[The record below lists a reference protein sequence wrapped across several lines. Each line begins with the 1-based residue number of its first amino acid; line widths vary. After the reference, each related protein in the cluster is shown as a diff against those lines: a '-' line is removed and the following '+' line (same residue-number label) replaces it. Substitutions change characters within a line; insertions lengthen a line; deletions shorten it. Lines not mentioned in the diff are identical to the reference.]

1 MPTLTM
7 VQKLFAM
14 PLLSFLLLLPSTL
27 SASTNITVDDQAND
41 TALIYAPTPA
51 DAVWH
56 LGPNCTICASH
67 PDPSQAHDGTW
78 HDSTTTAGGDPYTI
92 SYTFN
97 GILKFLLH
105 MDLRTH

>member
-7 VQKLFAM
+7 VRKLFAV
-14 PLLSFLLLLPSTL
+14 PLLSVLLLLPGTL
-27 SASTNITVDDQAND
+27 SASTNTTVDDQAND
-41 TALIYAPTPA
+41 TALIYAPTSA

-56 LGPNCTICASH
+56 LGPQCMGCASH
-67 PDPSQAHDGTW
+67 PDPDQAFNHTW